1 MKKVYLMAVT
11 LLLSLFAAVSPAYGA
26 TAADSVTVTLTW
38 KLVNQTGDV
47 DVIKKFVIGNES
59 GFTTLLAKDLKGTSA
74 TGKVPKGVY
83 TMFMQYDNSKKALGG
98 NMIKIVAR
106 EDVNLQADTA
116 MLFDGA

>member
-74 TGKVPKGVY
+74 TVKVPKGVY
-83 TMFMQYDNSKKALGG
+83 TMFMLKQFFSSLPGELEDAG
-98 NMIKIVAR
+98 KI
-106 EDVNLQADTA
+106 
-116 MLFDGA
+116 DGCSWFRL